1 MGSEGGNA
9 GEYRG
14 GVTAGVDGRDPFEV
28 MSDVDRTQLHAALAM
43 AEEEIANGKGISPD
57 ELLRRLKAAR

>member
-1 MGSEGGNA
+1 LASDGGNA

-28 MSDVDRTQLHAALAM
+28 MSDVDRAELHAALAM
-43 AEEEIANGKGISPD
+43 AEEEIANGQGITPD
-57 ELLRRLKAAR
+57 ELLRRLRAAR